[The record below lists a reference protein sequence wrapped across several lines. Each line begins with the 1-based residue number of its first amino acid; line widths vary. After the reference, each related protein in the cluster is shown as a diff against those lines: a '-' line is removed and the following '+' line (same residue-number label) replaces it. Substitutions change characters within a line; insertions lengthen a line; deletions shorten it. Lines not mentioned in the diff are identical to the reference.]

1 MGLQSTEAAGG
12 YAPLSVCLSKESLG
26 CLGKQNKRG
35 DRRKADKGLHTWL
48 GESMQEGAG
57 CLQPLQQQCSAV
69 DVASVLIL
77 KRLSTFC
84 GLGKGR
90 QEKLPG

>member
-1 MGLQSTEAAGG
+1 VGLQSTEAAGG
-12 YAPLSVCLSKESLG
+12 YAPLTVCLSKESLG

>member
-1 MGLQSTEAAGG
+1 
-12 YAPLSVCLSKESLG
+12 VCLSKESLG